1 MPLRAHTPAVR
12 ASMYGVLT
20 FLSFMLFALST
31 ARITYTAHLAPSD
44 PLNHGVPFTDSVVVE
59 LLLTSL
65 LFLFISPIWVWIL
78 WKRVKGWYAR
88 VWIEISVLSVLW
100 CFLLIGMEKSTS
112 IWPNLSFCATQ
123 IPCAVLQAMVAFA
136 WLAWVLLSVMIGIGV
151 VSAFRRRGWK
161 DWSWEYGT
169 MKVREPVFRKMR
181 VDAQASGSVVSVNSI
196 GAESVGGEG
205 VSASVKAGGSYM
217 A

>member
-1 MPLRAHTPAVR
+1 MLMRIWE
-12 ASMYGVLT
+12 YGQ
-20 FLSFMLFALST
+20 
-31 ARITYTAHLAPSD
+31 
-44 PLNHGVPFTDSVVVE
+44 
-59 LLLTSL
+59 
-65 LFLFISPIWVWIL
+65 
-78 WKRVKGWYAR
+78 
-88 VWIEISVLSVLW
+88 
-100 CFLLIGMEKSTS
+100 S
-112 IWPNLSFCATQ
+112 IWPNLSFCANQ

-169 MKVREPVFRKMR
+169 MKVREPVFRKMS
-181 VDAQASGSVVSVNSI
+181 VDAQAVGSVVSVNNI

-217 A
+217 V